1 MFNIHA
7 SDADEHQFFQQVF
20 ADDPNADL
28 AELAASQSSSVLKN
42 THLQRIS
49 NRKKQVHNPDLE
61 DFKIDLVDEKV
72 KEEDETSAQY
82 LKSANTILSQNADY
96 DMFTEVPPSDD
107 RRIKTGGFRV
117 TNANHMFDHKS
128 TKSGKRDFL
137 AESLAESKNMFK
149 NLEENPIFTAMES
162 GSFQLIQA

>member
-1 MFNIHA
+1 MESRSQGA
-7 SDADEHQFFQQVF
+7 QGDEGDADEHQFFQQVF

-72 KEEDETSAQY
+72 KEEDG
-82 LKSANTILSQNADY
+82 ILI
-96 DMFTEVPPSDD
+96 
-107 RRIKTGGFRV
+107 R
-117 TNANHMFDHKS
+117 
-128 TKSGKRDFL
+128 L
-137 AESLAESKNMFK
+137 
-149 NLEENPIFTAMES
+149 
-162 GSFQLIQA
+162 